1 MTATQHQKEHRH
13 WQLSPDSTAIADIL
27 DIARCLDIILATKK
41 GSDVLRPTFGS
52 AHLDYLDAP
61 TDILIPNMVREV
73 HLAVQTWEKR
83 VVIKDIYF
91 TGAAP
96 HLTMIIDWQVADSV
110 KGEIYKSD
118 FVL

>member
-1 MTATQHQKEHRH
+1 MTAINQREHRH
-13 WQLSPDSTAIADIL
+13 WQLSPDSSAITDID
-27 DIARCLDIILATKK
+27 DITRSIEIILSTKK

-61 TDILIPNMVREV
+61 TDVLIPNVVREV

-83 VVIKDIYF
+83 AVIKEISF
-91 TGAAP
+91 TGQAP
-96 HLTMIIDWQVADSV
+96 HLTMTIDWQVADSV

-118 FVL
+118 FIL

>member
-1 MTATQHQKEHRH
+1 MATTNQREYRH
-13 WQLSPDSTAIADIL
+13 WQLSPDSSAITDID
-27 DIARCLDIILATKK
+27 DITRSIEIILTTKK

-61 TDILIPNMVREV
+61 TDILIPNVVREV

-83 VVIKDIYF
+83 AVIKDISF
-91 TGAAP
+91 TGTAP
-96 HLTMIIDWQVADSV
+96 HLTMTMAWQVADSV